1 MKILVTGGAGFIG
14 SHLIDLLLSKGNN
27 VVAIDN
33 LLLGKMSNI
42 AHHLDNKNFT
52 FYEEDLLNYKK
63 IEEIFSKEN
72 FEAIFHMAANSD
84 ISNSHHN
91 PDIDFNNT
99 LLTTYNT
106 LKLAKNHNIK
116 QFIFA
121 SSSAIYGSV
130 EGKILE
136 SQGPLTPESHY
147 GACKLASEGL
157 ISSFCENYKM
167 KSWIIRFPNVIGS
180 RSTHGVIYDFVK
192 KLNKNPHTLEV
203 LGDGKQNKPYL
214 YVSDLVSAINLI
226 WEVADDQINIFNV
239 GNNDRITVKEIAEI
253 VVNQSNIDTK
263 ITYTGGNK
271 GWIGDVPEFDY
282 SLDKVYKIGWKS
294 SLSSKDAVI
303 KSANHIIQEVN
314 KLK

>member
-14 SHLIDLLLSKGNN
+14 SHLVDLLLSKNHN
-27 VVAIDN
+27 VIVIDN
-33 LLLGKMSNI
+33 MLLGKKSNLE
-42 AHHLDNKNFT
+42 HNLDKENFS
-52 FYEEDLLNYKK
+52 FYEEDLLNYQN
-63 IEEIFSKEN
+63 IEEIFAKEQ
-72 FEAIFHMAANSD
+72 FEVIFHMAANSD

-91 PDIDFNNT
+91 PNIDFDNT

-130 EGKILE
+130 QGKIVE
-136 SQGPLTPESHY
+136 SHGPLKPESHY
-147 GACKLASEGL
+147 GACKLASEAL
-157 ISSFCENYKM
+157 ISSFCENYQM

-192 KLNKNPHTLEV
+192 KLNNNNSKLEV

-226 WEVADDQINIFNV
+226 WEVTDNKINIFNV
-239 GNNDRITVKEIAEI
+239 GNSDRITVKEIAEI
-253 VVNQSNIDTK
+253 VVEQRKVNAN

-271 GWIGDVPEFDY
+271 GWVGDVPQFDY
-282 SLDKVYKIGWKS
+282 SLDKVYKIGWKPT
-294 SLSSKDAVI
+294 LSSKEAVI
-303 KSANHIIQEVN
+303 KAAYHIIQEVDN
-314 KLK
+314 